1 MRNDNSIIDHDRVS
15 FTPFIMS
22 DKSLHHVLYVT
33 NNLKTNI
40 WWYTQ
45 IKDKINNN
53 DICLPYHYKWILLVE
68 ISSF

>member
-53 DICLPYHYKWILLVE
+53 DMFTLSLQMN
-68 ISSF
+68 SFGWNK

>member
-45 IKDKINNN
+45 IKDQINND
-53 DICLPYHYKWILLVE
+53 DIPYHYKWILLVE

>member
-53 DICLPYHYKWILLVE
+53 DIPYQYKWILLVVM
-68 ISSF
+68 SSF

>member
-53 DICLPYHYKWILLVE
+53 DIPYHYKWILLVE
-68 ISSF
+68 MSSF

>member
-45 IKDKINNN
+45 IKDQINND
-53 DICLPYHYKWILLVE
+53 DISLQMN
-68 ISSF
+68 SFGWNE

>member
-1 MRNDNSIIDHDRVS
+1 MRKDNSIIDHDRVS

-22 DKSLHHVLYVT
+22 HKSLHHVLYVT

-53 DICLPYHYKWILLVE
+53 DMFTLSLQMN
-68 ISSF
+68 SFGWNE

>member
-22 DKSLHHVLYVT
+22 DKSLHHVLYFT

-53 DICLPYHYKWILLVE
+53 DMFTLSLQMNPFGWNE
-68 ISSF
+68 